1 MKEYT
6 TNISFRITINK
17 LIKIDTEAE
26 KQNINRNELL
36 NKIIDEY
43 LRGKIRNLVIRAEKE
58 YT

>member
-36 NKIIDEY
+36 NNIIDEY
-43 LRGKIRNLVIRAEKE
+43 LRGK
-58 YT
+58 